1 MQSNILLFLEIC
13 EFWVLY
19 IYTYTNFNEI
29 LINSWIYIHILFTLP
44 LIFHNA
50 IRLGYKSSTK
60 SMKLVK
66 MGQIRAFFFCK
77 IHTFCAQR
85 PFPKNRPNMK
95 IHEKRQGL
103 NFQMHDSVERF
114 TVDMQ
119 CDLEYIPF
127 PFEFPRFPWF
137 HFLRLCIVMRQIM
150 RYAMDM
156 SEIWRFGCGWS
167 RRESRTDWTAKRWKL
182 RKVKLSCCW

>member
-66 MGQIRAFFFCK
+66 MGQIRAFFFAK
-77 IHTFCAQR
+77 YTHFVR
-85 PFPKNRPNMK
+85 NDR
-95 IHEKRQGL
+95 
-103 NFQMHDSVERF
+103 
-114 TVDMQ
+114 
-119 CDLEYIPF
+119 
-127 PFEFPRFPWF
+127 FPRTVQIWKFTRKGKVWIFKCMIQSNDSLLTCSAISNISLFLSNFRDFPDF
-137 HFLRLCIVMRQIM
+137 ISSDFALLCDKLWDMRWIWV
-150 RYAMDM
+150 RYGDLDAG
-156 SEIWRFGCGWS
+156 EVEGKVGL
-167 RRESRTDWTAKRWKL
+167 TGQ
-182 RKVKLSCCW
+182 RKGENYGK